1 MPIALRVVR
10 PVVAPITR
18 TRVFRAS
25 APVWMPPVERV
36 LARLSGDRVQLSS
49 LLVPSLVLTT
59 TGARTGEPRETVLMY
74 TPDGRG
80 SAIVAGTSFA
90 RQRHPAWTYN
100 LMANPD
106 AVISVRGRRL
116 AVHARGITGQDREA
130 AWRRIE
136 AQWPG
141 YRAYEWESGRQVRLF
156 VLRPV
161 RELPRAP
168 RQPSV

>member
-1 MPIALRVVR
+1 GAARTRRAAAPGQVPAAQACAVDENRRMPIALRVVR

-18 TRVFRAS
+18 TRVLRAS

-80 SAIVAGTSFA
+80 
-90 RQRHPAWTYN
+90 
-100 LMANPD
+100 
-106 AVISVRGRRL
+106 
-116 AVHARGITGQDREA
+116 
-130 AWRRIE
+130 
-136 AQWPG
+136 
-141 YRAYEWESGRQVRLF
+141 
-156 VLRPV
+156 
-161 RELPRAP
+161 
-168 RQPSV
+168 